1 MAQKEIDRINARGF
15 ARGWHA
21 TMLKRESTQTGRT
34 MAALHLER
42 VANVS
47 AFNVPAEATAIK
59 GGKVHYRFIDGSECS
74 HPYVKRA

>member
-1 MAQKEIDRINARGF
+1 MAQTEVERINSSGW

-21 TMLKRESTQTGRT
+21 TMLQRESTQTGRT

-47 AFNVPAEATAIK
+47 AFNVPAEATAVR
-59 GGKVHYRFIDGSECS
+59 GGLVHYRFMDGSECS
-74 HPYVKRA
+74 HPYVKR

>member
-1 MAQKEIDRINARGF
+1 
-15 ARGWHA
+15 
-21 TMLKRESTQTGRT
+21 

-74 HPYVKRA
+74 HPYVKRER